1 MKRLLLT
8 LGVSAAA
15 LTHMLAQPKVPTTD
29 VEKISYSLGA
39 DIGKNFRMQEIRI
52 DVPMMARGIG
62 DAMGGGKLALSDEE
76 IQKTIAAFQEVM
88 MKVQQ
93 EKSMKDAYE
102 NREAGEKFLEENKK
116 KEGVVAL
123 PSGLQYKVI
132 TEGNGP
138 KPAATDQVS
147 VHYSGKLL
155 SGKVFDS
162 SYKRNEPATFR
173 LSQVIKGWTEGVQL
187 MSVGSKYEFFIPSD
201 LGYGDRQMGPDITPG
216 SLLIFELELLGIKK

>member
-1 MKRLLLT
+1 
-8 LGVSAAA
+8 
-15 LTHMLAQPKVPTTD
+15 
-29 VEKISYSLGA
+29 
-39 DIGKNFRMQEIRI
+39 
-52 DVPMMARGIG
+52 
-62 DAMGGGKLALSDEE
+62 
-76 IQKTIAAFQEVM
+76 
-88 MKVQQ
+88 
-93 EKSMKDAYE
+93 
-102 NREAGEKFLEENKK
+102 
-116 KEGVVAL
+116 
-123 PSGLQYKVI
+123 VI